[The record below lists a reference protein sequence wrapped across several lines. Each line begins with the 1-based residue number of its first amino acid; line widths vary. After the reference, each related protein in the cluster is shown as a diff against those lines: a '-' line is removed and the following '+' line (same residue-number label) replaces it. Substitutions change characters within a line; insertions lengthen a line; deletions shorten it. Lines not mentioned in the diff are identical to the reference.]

1 MRFKK
6 LKGQFIGPREIKK
19 VSLDDSK
26 TFFGKERVL
35 IEYKNGESETLPE
48 KVLAYIV
55 TREIMEDLALLQ
67 KMRVDPIISD
77 ILSILAESELRFS
90 DMSHVI
96 KSRLWWSLEA
106 NMAQAAT
113 HLWGGIESEDLTLYD
128 VEKVLKTIK
137 SKKKDAK
144 RLQKKD

>member
-6 LKGQFIGPREIKK
+6 LKGQFIGPRKIKK

-26 TFFGKERVL
+26 TFFDKERVL

-55 TREIMEDLALLQ
+55 TREIVEDLALLQ

-113 HLWGGIESEDLTLYD
+113 HLWGKESEDLTLYD
-128 VEKVLKTIK
+128 VEKVLKRIK
-137 SKKKDAK
+137 SKKKDVK